1 MPYMAPEV
9 WHSKV
14 SAHSDQYSLAAS
26 YVELRLGR
34 LLFPHS
40 NTYDLMIAHTQS
52 MPDLE
57 SIPADV
63 LKRAKLLVLCYP
75 NSPTG
80 KVATRDFYARVVDFA
95 KRILLRGE
103 QAEGKI
109 AIKCVR
115 ACIGHM
121 SAETGLLIKR
131 IFRQIR
137 LPAEQF
143 VTKLDQTAILLSPP
157 GGHPFGN
164 GNPAQYFFG
173 SSARLSPSRDPFR

>member
-1 MPYMAPEV
+1 MDA
-9 WHSKV
+9 
-14 SAHSDQYSLAAS
+14 
-26 YVELRLGR
+26 VEGLV
-34 LLFPHS
+34 
-40 NTYDLMIAHTQS
+40 DL
-52 MPDLE
+52 
-57 SIPADV
+57 
-63 LKRAKLLVLCYP
+63 
-75 NSPTG
+75 
-80 KVATRDFYARVVDFA
+80 A

-109 AIKCVR
+109 AIKCVG

-173 SSARLSPSRDPFR
+173 SSARLSPSRDPFPCLHNIITLAQPRPKSTSTAAQSSSPARS